1 MAILTPTGG
10 LSDAGGGGQY
20 QTSYDSLPYVS
31 SRGFTAPSSPSE
43 PPIDTG
49 SGGGFVTRETQF
61 NPRGLGTPGEPG
73 MLGAGGGG
81 GGSGGSGDD
90 TNKSAFDK
98 LLAAFG
104 SLGGA
109 TGGGG
114 GGGVL
119 ATQVPVQT
127 SSSGGPSMTR
137 LLLYGAI
144 GVGIFFLGR
153 KMGWW

>member
-31 SRGFTAPSSPSE
+31 SRGFTAPTDAPSE

-49 SGGGFVTRETQF
+49 TGSGFVTRETQF
-61 NPRGLGTPGEPG
+61 NPRGLGTPGEGTLP
-73 MLGAGGGG
+73 LAGGGDSGGASG
-81 GGSGGSGDD
+81 GGSP
-90 TNKSAFDK
+90 FDK

-127 SSSGGPSMTR
+127 SSSGPSMTR
-137 LLLYGAI
+137 LLLYGAV